1 MVFRERLPEL
11 ALSRLPKPCLA
22 HLAAML
28 VWTVGAGGAMAA
40 ARPAAAQEAPVYV
53 VDGVVVPGFGGE
65 MTALV
70 EGQQTAAARL
80 FNEANLEGAPL
91 SPGMALALGDRIV
104 CTRARVVIRRGDET
118 IHVMEGAEVELTA
131 ERSTLQLMGEVYY
144 QVREAFQVQ
153 YGSVETTVEGTRFLV
168 VGEQA
173 GAGPVQVAVDEG
185 TVRVDTPEG
194 RQRVTA
200 GNTLTAAPGSAP
212 PAASAWPARAK
223 GAALAK
229 TVGMGRPRFMVGAL
243 VQGSWTGSSA
253 DTLGGVG
260 AAQLRP
266 IASIRL
272 AGPVHAVIEPGI
284 AVGTRTLQLP
294 VNAGLELS
302 MFGIRAG
309 GTLTTTYE
317 TRRESCGAEQELLHI
332 GGAGH
337 VRAEVPLG
345 RHIRALG
352 SARVGVA
359 SVLNAEL
366 GAGIGWAF

>member
-1 MVFRERLPEL
+1 
-11 ALSRLPKPCLA
+11 
-22 HLAAML
+22 
-28 VWTVGAGGAMAA
+28 
-40 ARPAAAQEAPVYV
+40 
-53 VDGVVVPGFGGE
+53 
-65 MTALV
+65 
-70 EGQQTAAARL
+70 
-80 FNEANLEGAPL
+80 
-91 SPGMALALGDRIV
+91 
-104 CTRARVVIRRGDET
+104 
-118 IHVMEGAEVELTA
+118 
-131 ERSTLQLMGEVYY
+131 
-144 QVREAFQVQ
+144 
-153 YGSVETTVEGTRFLV
+153 
-168 VGEQA
+168 
-173 GAGPVQVAVDEG
+173 
-185 TVRVDTPEG
+185 
-194 RQRVTA
+194 
-200 GNTLTAAPGSAP
+200 
-212 PAASAWPARAK
+212 
-223 GAALAK
+223 
-229 TVGMGRPRFMVGAL
+229 
-243 VQGSWTGSSA
+243 
-253 DTLGGVG
+253 VG